1 MREIII
7 PFSPRVIGSDGTHHR
22 VRVIGHERA
31 DGTWEGQIE
40 FSHDGSRL
48 VTGVETTQFTNEA
61 LEQWA
66 ITLDPVYVQRALTRA
81 RRPGSRRA
89 GLLQAKLDEHRV

>member
-7 PFSPRVIGSDGTHHR
+7 PFMPRVFGDDGLRYR

-31 DGTWEGQIE
+31 DGIWEGQIE
-40 FSHDGSRL
+40 YSHDGIRL
-48 VTGVETTQFTNEA
+48 VTGIETTQFTNEA

-66 ITLDPVYVQRALTRA
+66 TTLDPIYVQRALSRA
-81 RRPGSRRA
+81 RRPGSRR
-89 GLLQAKLDEHRV
+89 GLIQAQRHEHRM

>member
-1 MREIII
+1 
-7 PFSPRVIGSDGTHHR
+7 VIGENGVHHR

-31 DGTWEGQIE
+31 DGIWEGQIE
-40 FSHDGSRL
+40 FSHDGTRL
-48 VTGVETTQFTNEA
+48 VTGIETTQFTNEA

-66 ITLDPVYVQRALTRA
+66 TTLDPLYVQHALTRA

-89 GLLQAKLDEHRV
+89 ALLQAQPNEHRV